1 MSGRGRGKRG
11 PKKNNDIVTSAD
23 TTDTTDAAS
32 TIIENASVTD
42 NIVVEKPA
50 KKVSKK
56 KQFPVVAFISPDGI
70 QGNLQP
76 EIKRPLIV
84 HLPIQSKE
92 VSFNDVPVIYDP
104 NPPQAPEPYVSF
116 DPFSDI
122 AEQLPDLSNPI
133 ISDEPRLNNDNK
145 PININNSSA
154 TVPTTVNANT
164 AANANT
170 NTSDTIDFYNIKDT
184 LLVQYKDSSEMKSI
198 PSKSDSA
205 CFWCCHSFNN
215 RPVVLPLRDQG
226 KYLQV
231 FGNFCCPE
239 CATAYLFDMRQDSHT
254 RWEQLA
260 LLYRLYSEACG
271 GKIHPAPSRNILKL
285 FGGSLSIVDYRNLIR
300 SYKVRVDVHLP
311 PMVSLLATMDT
322 KPIDFYD
329 ASLTKN
335 VSETVKE
342 RLQKAEEV
350 LRLKRT
356 KPLKAWESTLDAC
369 INLKVKSEE
378 SKLNFIQDNINN

>member
-11 PKKNNDIVTSAD
+11 PKKSSDIIPTEISNDIIVTND
-23 TTDTTDAAS
+23 TNT
-32 TIIENASVTD
+32 
-42 NIVVEKPA
+42 VEKPS
-50 KKVSKK
+50 KKTTKK
-56 KQFPVVAFISPDGI
+56 KQFPVVAVITPDGI

-84 HLPIQSKE
+84 HLPIQSKD
-92 VSFNDVPVIYDP
+92 VTFNDVPVSYDP

-122 AEQLPDLSNPI
+122 AEQLPEHSISIPITDEQISNNIAVSSIPI
-133 ISDEPRLNNDNK
+133 VNTNNVS
-145 PININNSSA
+145 NNS
-154 TVPTTVNANT
+154 NT
-164 AANANT
+164 SINT
-170 NTSDTIDFYNIKDT
+170 NITNNTSESIDFYNIKDT

-198 PSKSDSA
+198 PTKSDSA
-205 CFWCCHSFNN
+205 CFWCCHTFNN

-285 FGGSLSIVDYRNLIR
+285 FGGSLSIDDYRNLIR

-378 SKLNFIQDNINN
+378 SKLNFA